1 MNKKCL
7 VAKVN
12 ANSTVSSII
21 CLQDGRIEKLS
32 SMLLKSYNTEDT
44 VNVLIC
50 KSDMFLVAPGFI
62 IGSDTY
68 KSFASEKDLLNSID
82 NDIEYTYLFKNG
94 IWYLNNIELT
104 ELI

>member
-1 MNKKCL
+1 MSKKCI

-12 ANSTVSSII
+12 EDGTISSIY
-21 CLQDGRIEKLS
+21 CQQDGSIEKLS
-32 SMLLKSYNTEDT
+32 NMLLKSYNTEDT
-44 VNVLIC
+44 VNLLIC
-50 KSDMFLVAPGFI
+50 NNDMFLVAPGFI

-68 KSFASEKDLLNSID
+68 KSFACEKDLLKSID

-104 ELI
+104 LP